1 MRDWLS
7 SLTAERVPEL
17 ALGLAVGYAFVT
29 LADNIGQVVM
39 SILAQHF
46 GSDPTG
52 QDTVLELL
60 NLFSAPYYLSF
71 TVGGTIVVY
80 GNVIAALL
88 SLGAVAA
95 GAWFVARRRDR
106 ELAPCPFCASR
117 IPHESTHCAYCG
129 SGLDPA
135 PL

>member
-7 SLTAERVPEL
+7 SLTVERIPEL
-17 ALGLAVGYAFVT
+17 ALGLAVGYALVT
-29 LADNIGQVVM
+29 LADNIGQVAV

-52 QDTVLELL
+52 QDSVLELL

-95 GAWFVARRRDR
+95 VGKVVVRRRDR
-106 ELAPCPFCASR
+106 VLGACPFCASR

-129 SGLDPA
+129 SSVTLGET
-135 PL
+135 